1 MKTIDKKGA
10 RLLSVILAIAVLLT
24 TVVTVMSAT
33 VHAAT
38 NSRNTTLRLDNYGE
52 TIYGGTWS
60 VVENGVSA
68 YVVNG
73 SDEEGWTWEYDTVNE
88 KYTLT
93 LDNVDIAVAN
103 GTAIQLPNPKTDIK
117 VDILLIGE
125 NTVSGGGNGTY
136 DGALCGIY
144 APVNTQNP
152 YSVDVT
158 ILGSG
163 TLNVSSNPNQ
173 PITHNYGKAIYIV
186 NGSLTV
192 VEDATINANGT
203 ILASYDITIRDSE
216 ITVKGFNDNG
226 ALYTYNNIIIENSKI
241 DAAVDNQRVGNP
253 DNNTYSIFGDKGVTI
268 KDSSVT
274 ATGGA
279 YGIIA
284 GANGDLIIKNSEIIA
299 DGHTRYGLG
308 GKNVVIEN
316 GAVVTAGK
324 WYGIYA
330 SDGVIDVNNSEIFAK
345 GEDRAAIF
353 ASQQN
358 NTDQAI
364 LLGSGL
370 AIKEDGKIGTTEN
383 PDNFGNT
390 KTSFINKSNDYVY
403 ALDYSYN
410 LKEITI
416 YITADYSA
424 VDAAIAKIPA
434 DLSLYTVDS
443 VNALNAALNTVVRSK
458 DITEQAIVDGY
469 ALAIEG
475 AITALVYKD
484 ADYSAVDAAIAK
496 IPADLSLYAA
506 DSVNALNAAVNAVVR
521 NKDITEQAMV
531 DGYAQAIED
540 AIIALVVN
548 NTTLGDTIKD
558 AEEILK
564 DADIGDQPGKY
575 PQVEADKLQDAIDK
589 AKGILDDSAATK
601 EDINKAIQDLL
612 DAIKIFENSKIPL
625 TGPTEPEPTDP
636 KPNPTDPSD
645 SDNPNTG
652 DNSNMLLWLLL
663 GGTSLTVL
671 GLTIKRRKRYSVK

>member
-93 LDNVDIAVAN
+93 LDNVDIAVAD

-241 DAAVDNQRVGNP
+241 DAAIDNQRVGSP

-279 YGIIA
+279 YGIVA

-330 SDGVIDVNNSEIFAK
+330 GDGVIDVNNSEIFAK

-469 ALAIEG
+469 VLAIEG

-540 AIIALVVN
+540 AIIALVVD

>member
-1 MKTIDKKGA
+1 
-10 RLLSVILAIAVLLT
+10 LV
-24 TVVTVMSAT
+24 
-33 VHAAT
+33 
-38 NSRNTTLRLDNYGE
+38 Y
-52 TIYGGTWS
+52 
-60 VVENGVSA
+60 
-68 YVVNG
+68 
-73 SDEEGWTWEYDTVNE
+73 
-88 KYTLT
+88 
-93 LDNVDIAVAN
+93 
-103 GTAIQLPNPKTDIK
+103 
-117 VDILLIGE
+117 
-125 NTVSGGGNGTY
+125 
-136 DGALCGIY
+136 
-144 APVNTQNP
+144 
-152 YSVDVT
+152 
-158 ILGSG
+158 
-163 TLNVSSNPNQ
+163 
-173 PITHNYGKAIYIV
+173 
-186 NGSLTV
+186 
-192 VEDATINANGT
+192 
-203 ILASYDITIRDSE
+203 
-216 ITVKGFNDNG
+216 
-226 ALYTYNNIIIENSKI
+226 
-241 DAAVDNQRVGNP
+241 
-253 DNNTYSIFGDKGVTI
+253 
-268 KDSSVT
+268 KD
-274 ATGGA
+274 
-279 YGIIA
+279 
-284 GANGDLIIKNSEIIA
+284 
-299 DGHTRYGLG
+299 
-308 GKNVVIEN
+308 
-316 GAVVTAGK
+316 
-324 WYGIYA
+324 
-330 SDGVIDVNNSEIFAK
+330 
-345 GEDRAAIF
+345 
-353 ASQQN
+353 
-358 NTDQAI
+358 
-364 LLGSGL
+364 
-370 AIKEDGKIGTTEN
+370 
-383 PDNFGNT
+383 
-390 KTSFINKSNDYVY
+390 
-403 ALDYSYN
+403 
-410 LKEITI
+410 
-416 YITADYSA
+416 ADYSA

-469 ALAIEG
+469 VLAIEG

-540 AIIALVVN
+540 AIIALVVD

-671 GLTIKRRKRYSVK
+671 GLTIKRRKRYAVK